1 MLVQV
6 TSPMPRRN
14 RLSNGS
20 SSIMTLPKKLPWTAA
35 ESRQASPPTGPT
47 ARKVEC
53 ARQQR
58 PLQCLATNTYNQT
71 SENSRTE
78 DRSSLSQVLIR
89 LAVALVLAAV
99 VVVLSVTPA
108 HAQAGSTNAPTSILD
123 EYKSLEGQWVSKLL
137 GAAQRLFVLLAGIEV
152 IWSFTLLALEKADF
166 QLLTAAIIRK
176 IMWIGIFY
184 ALLLYGVT
192 PDGGGWIPAILN
204 SFQLLGQNASSV
216 GPLGPSAIVGFGVN
230 TAVDLLSAASDAGF
244 LTNMGNALTLV
255 FCAVVIFIA
264 YLAIAI
270 QFVVALVES
279 YLVIGGA
286 CILLGFGGSRWT
298 APYVE
303 RSLAYSVSVGLK
315 ILILYL
321 LVGAGMTLSQG
332 WAQVALGIGSSAE
345 PARTGFDLAA
355 AAIMFLAVCWMSPK
369 LASAI
374 LGGASVLTGGD
385 LAAVGVG
392 LAAGTATVAMAGAAM
407 AASGTGALGKVQ
419 SASAAANGAPTGRG
433 PTTGGTSGA
442 PSTSPSSPIGGGSGG
457 ASAAIPSSSNQPSP
471 PARGGASSASQQPSP
486 PSVTRNLIGLAER
499 AFAAAEQTSAVTR
512 SALTNLRIPHD
523 AGGHAP
529 PTIPTGHGEG

>member
-6 TSPMPRRN
+6 TSLMPRRN
-14 RLSNGS
+14 RLSSGS
-20 SSIMTLPKKLPWTAA
+20 SNIMTLPKKLCWTATA
-35 ESRQASPPTGPT
+35 SRQTSPPTGPT

-53 ARQQR
+53 ARQQQA
-58 PLQCLATNTYNQT
+58 LLSLATNTYRQI
-71 SENSRTE
+71 SENSETKNRW
-78 DRSSLSQVLIR
+78 SLPQSLVR
-89 LAVALVLAAV
+89 LAVAVVMVGV
-99 VVVLSVTPA
+99 VVALSIPAA

-123 EYKSLEGQWVSKLL
+123 EYKSLEGQWVSKLS
-137 GAAQRLFVLLAGIEV
+137 GAAKRLFVLLAGIEV

-204 SFQLLGQNASSV
+204 CFQLLGQNASAV

-244 LTNMGNALTLV
+244 LTDVGTALTLV

-279 YLVIGGA
+279 YLVIGGG

-303 RSLAYSVSVGLK
+303 RYLAYSVSVGLK

-321 LVGAGMTLSQG
+321 LVGAGMTLSRG

-419 SASAAANGAPTGRG
+419 SASAAANGATNGRG
-433 PTTGGTSGA
+433 PSSGGAPGA
-442 PSTSPSSPIGGGSGG
+442 PSTSPSSPIGGSGGG

-486 PSVTRNLIGLAER
+486 PPVAR
-499 AFAAAEQTSAVTR
+499 
-512 SALTNLRIPHD
+512 
-523 AGGHAP
+523 
-529 PTIPTGHGEG
+529 